1 MTANV
6 CVFVFRR
13 DFRVVDNTAFFHA
26 VEYCKQHNACLWPVF
41 VFNDQQISPEKNAY
55 YSERCFRFMMH
66 ALYNLN
72 EHELNGQL
80 DFLKNNRGDSDDL
93 SFLMDVLS
101 QRDPNLRLTAVFF
114 NKDLTPYAKRR
125 DRRMIRTA
133 HKRSIHVGTFED
145 YTIYPVNTILN
156 KSGTPYL
163 VFTSFYNTLLKRK
176 IPVSSFPK
184 PSRLQSL
191 LLRKK
196 KPLFI
201 EDPRLRAL
209 LISNPQVTRAHALRV
224 LRDKKTF
231 AKYKDERNCMGLER
245 ATTLLGPYLKFGLIS
260 TREAVRS
267 FVASYGATH
276 ELVKQLYWRE
286 FYYITHD
293 AFPKMLGGQVGA
305 TNQDFNPNI
314 LSNKSWDRRTSSKF
328 RKWATGNT
336 GAELVDAAMR
346 QLNTTGYMH
355 NRGRMV
361 TASYLIKNLNID
373 WRDGERY
380 FATQLVDYDPCQNN
394 SGWQWSSGGGVSA
407 NPWYRK
413 FNPDIQASKYDPTGA
428 YRRRY
433 LLK

>member
-1 MTANV
+1 
-6 CVFVFRR
+6 
-13 DFRVVDNTAFFHA
+13 
-26 VEYCKQHNACLWPVF
+26 
-41 VFNDQQISPEKNAY
+41 
-55 YSERCFRFMMH
+55 
-66 ALYNLN
+66 
-72 EHELNGQL
+72 
-80 DFLKNNRGDSDDL
+80 
-93 SFLMDVLS
+93 
-101 QRDPNLRLTAVFF
+101 
-114 NKDLTPYAKRR
+114 
-125 DRRMIRTA
+125 
-133 HKRSIHVGTFED
+133 
-145 YTIYPVNTILN
+145 
-156 KSGTPYL
+156 
-163 VFTSFYNTLLKRK
+163 
-176 IPVSSFPK
+176 
-184 PSRLQSL
+184 
-191 LLRKK
+191 
-196 KPLFI
+196 
-201 EDPRLRAL
+201 
-209 LISNPQVTRAHALRV
+209 
-224 LRDKKTF
+224 
-231 AKYKDERNCMGLER
+231 
-245 ATTLLGPYLKFGLIS
+245 
-260 TREAVRS
+260 
-267 FVASYGATH
+267 
-276 ELVKQLYWRE
+276 
-286 FYYITHD
+286 
-293 AFPKMLGGQVGA
+293 MLGGQVGA